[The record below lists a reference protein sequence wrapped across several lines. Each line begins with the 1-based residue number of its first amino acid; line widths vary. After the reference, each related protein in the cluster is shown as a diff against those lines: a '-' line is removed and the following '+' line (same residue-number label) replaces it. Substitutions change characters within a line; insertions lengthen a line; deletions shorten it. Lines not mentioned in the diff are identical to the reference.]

1 MNYLYSSPLEELA
14 FHWRKNKNAV
24 YSLPLN
30 LRVFQWWLLS
40 FLLKKRRCKSRSWS
54 RKLGEGGC
62 FLKAKPAAKNHPLR
76 RWRKSSYLNDGHS
89 AWIHRAPAALPC
101 LQTVPLPTL
110 RKHPSLGPLAH
121 LSRFAL
127 DSTGK
132 AAVACLFERQE
143 NSIVKSEI

>member
-1 MNYLYSSPLEELA
+1 MNYLYSSPLEELV

-62 FLKAKPAAKNHPLR
+62 FLKAKPAAKKHPLR
-76 RWRKSSYLNDGHS
+76 RWRKSSYLDDGHS
-89 AWIHRAPAALPC
+89 VWTHRPPATLPC
-101 LQTVPLPTL
+101 LQAVLLLTL
-110 RKHPSLGPLAH
+110 RKHPSLRPLWH
-121 LSRFAL
+121 PSPLC
-127 DSTGK
+127 TGLHWEGSCSVSVWK
-132 AAVACLFERQE
+132 TRKQH
-143 NSIVKSEI
+143 S